1 MKRFFFVAAIF
12 VLIAVGTWLLSR
24 HERRKNNFN

>member
-1 MKRFFFVAAIF
+1 MKRFFFVAAVF
-12 VLIAVGTWLLSR
+12 ALIAIETWLLAR